1 MLQWLLL
8 PAPSRDEPAA
18 TMALSQFLTIFGWVV
33 GWALAIGAITLLL
46 LRLLRRAS
54 IVVQVCLV
62 VLATVAVLVA
72 GMISAF
78 NAMYIS
84 AQNLE
89 VIWYIL
95 GTASIVAVVLA
106 LVLGLGLAR
115 YTTGLINAAHRIGLG
130 QTVVPEKNMS
140 SEFSKLARELQA
152 TSEKLEESRRREAA
166 MEQARRE
173 LVSWVSHDLRTP
185 LASMK
190 AMTEAL
196 EDGVVTDVSD
206 YHRKIIAQADQMAVL
221 VNDLLELSKIQSG
234 SLVLHTGPID
244 LYDLVSDSIAD
255 LAPLAAAKGITVQG
269 HDVGSTVVNAD
280 SALISRVIQ
289 NLIVNAIRYSPE
301 HSTVRL
307 AASADLDG
315 ALIQVSDECGGIDE
329 ADLDRL
335 FDMGWR
341 KSTERSSSPYSGAGV
356 GLSTVAGILA
366 AHRGSVSVQN
376 TELGCRFTV
385 RIPKALPQ

>member
-1 MLQWLLL
+1 
-8 PAPSRDEPAA
+8 
-18 TMALSQFLTIFGWVV
+18 MALSQFLTIFGWVL

-54 IVVQVCLV
+54 IVLQVCLV
-62 VLATVAVLVA
+62 VVATVAVLVA
-72 GMISAF
+72 GMVSAS

-89 VIWYIL
+89 IIWYIV
-95 GTASIVAVVLA
+95 GTASIVAVAVA
-106 LVLGLGLAR
+106 SVLGLGLAR
-115 YTTGLINAAHRIGLG
+115 YTTGLTNAAHRIGLG
-130 QTVVPEKNMS
+130 QTVSPEQNMS
-140 SEFSKLARELQA
+140 SEFSRLAQELQA
-152 TSEKLEESRRREAA
+152 TSEKLEASRQREAA
-166 MEQARRE
+166 MEEARRE

-244 LYDLVSDSIAD
+244 LYDLVSDAIAD

-269 HDVGSTVVNAD
+269 DDVGSTVVDAD
-280 SALISRVIQ
+280 SALISRVIR
-289 NLIVNAIRYSPE
+289 NLIVNAISHSPE
-301 HSTVRL
+301 RSTVRL
-307 AASADLDG
+307 AASSDAGD

-335 FDMGWR
+335 FEMGWR
-341 KSTERSSSPYSGAGV
+341 KSTERSSSAFSGAGV

-366 AHRGSVSVQN
+366 AHSGSVSVQN
-376 TELGCRFTV
+376 TGHGCRFTV
-385 RIPKALPQ
+385 RIPKAMPE

>member
-1 MLQWLLL
+1 M
-8 PAPSRDEPAA
+8 
-18 TMALSQFLTIFGWVV
+18 SQFLTIFGWVL

-54 IVVQVCLV
+54 IVLQVCLV
-62 VLATVAVLVA
+62 VVATVAVLVA
-72 GMISAF
+72 GMVSAS

-89 VIWYIL
+89 IIWYIV
-95 GTASIVAVVLA
+95 GTASIVAVAVA
-106 LVLGLGLAR
+106 SVLGLGLAR
-115 YTTGLINAAHRIGLG
+115 YTTGLTNAAHRIGLG
-130 QTVVPEKNMS
+130 QTVSPEQSMS
-140 SEFSKLARELQA
+140 SEFSRLAQELQA
-152 TSEKLEESRRREAA
+152 TSEKLEASRQREAA
-166 MEQARRE
+166 MEEARRE

-234 SLVLHTGPID
+234 SLVLHTGSID
-244 LYDLVSDSIAD
+244 LYDLVSDAIAD

-269 HDVGSTVVNAD
+269 HDVGSIVVDAD
-280 SALISRVIQ
+280 SALISRVIR
-289 NLIVNAIRYSPE
+289 NLIVNAISYSPE
-301 HSTVRL
+301 RSTVRL
-307 AASADLDG
+307 AASSDAGD

-335 FDMGWR
+335 FEMGWR
-341 KSTERSSSPYSGAGV
+341 KSTERSSSAFSGAGV

-366 AHRGSVSVQN
+366 AHSGSVSVQN
-376 TELGCRFTV
+376 TGPGCRFTV
-385 RIPKALPQ
+385 RIPKAMPE